1 MIIPTHGIFIMG
13 NNKVSSKE
21 AGLEIGLVLGRFL
34 FNTDHLHYGYWPDDL
49 PIKPSNFK
57 DAQDLH
63 SKLILDTIPEG
74 VQTILDVGSGS
85 GGLAEKMVLAGYQ
98 VDCVSP
104 SEYMADRI
112 EENLGDKVRV
122 FHSTCEDLIL
132 DETYDMV
139 LFSESFQYV
148 NILKALNQVI
158 TATGSN
164 GYLLICDF
172 FRKPNTGK
180 RPLGGGHNWQTF
192 QDKISEFPFQQLLNQ
207 DITAETAPTMDIF
220 TTFINEVAEPVQT
233 ISARYLN
240 SHYSSIMKML
250 RWYFAKRI
258 AKINSIYFSGSLTSE
273 TFNRMKTYRLLLYRV
288 ILGDME

>member
-1 MIIPTHGIFIMG
+1 M
-13 NNKVSSKE
+13 
-21 AGLEIGLVLGRFL
+21 
-34 FNTDHLHYGYWPDDL
+34 
-49 PIKPSNFK
+49 
-57 DAQDLH
+57 
-63 SKLILDTIPEG
+63 
-74 VQTILDVGSGS
+74 
-85 GGLAEKMVLAGYQ
+85 
-98 VDCVSP
+98 
-104 SEYMADRI
+104 
-112 EENLGDKVRV
+112 
-122 FHSTCEDLIL
+122 
-132 DETYDMV
+132 
-139 LFSESFQYV
+139 
-148 NILKALNQVI
+148 I
-158 TATGSN
+158 TATESN